1 MHYKKSF
8 GERVSIAI
16 IYVIIILLTLSFLY
30 PVIYCLSMSLS
41 DPEVLGGQA
50 IGILPKGFSL
60 DAYKYLLSSSK
71 VYRYYGN
78 TLLYAGLGTLIT
90 ILTTSLVAYSLSIS
104 TFSGR
109 KAISVFLVITM
120 FFSGGMIPSYL
131 NIQRLGLMDTIW
143 AMVLP
148 GISAYNVMVYKTFF
162 GQLPSSL
169 REAAKV
175 DGAGHVRILFTIV
188 LPLSK
193 PLLATMALFSIVG
206 HWNSYMTAVLY
217 LRDTNKYPIQMLLRS
232 LLITLEMLEDENLAA
247 LATQVTTSSRTVKGA
262 AVMIAM
268 LPILCVYPFAQKYF
282 TKGVVVGS
290 IKE

>member
-1 MHYKKSF
+1 
-8 GERVSIAI
+8 
-16 IYVIIILLTLSFLY
+16 
-30 PVIYCLSMSLS
+30 MSLS